1 MRNATQAATWAEAH
15 GGSTAWGGRSLAF
28 VRHAWD
34 LPGGDAVPE
43 QEWDAAP
50 DSCRHE
56 DREPPVGAP
65 CFWAGPCGGQA
76 GIVVEYRGHVPLVA
90 CGDMRR
96 PGRIDVVPMDRIDY
110 QWLGWTSVLGGRQL
124 PLPSGAAALLSSSYR
139 HGRRAAR
146 SELRIAH

>member
-50 DSCRHE
+50 DSCRHD

-65 CFWAGPCGGQA
+65 CFWAGPCGGQ
-76 GIVVEYRGHVPLVA
+76 GG
-90 CGDMRR
+90 
-96 PGRIDVVPMDRIDY
+96 IDVVPMDRIDY

-139 HGRRAAR
+139 HGRRAPR
-146 SELRIAH
+146 